1 MMQYVYYVK
10 LIVNIVGL
18 VNLHYLCTKLE
29 KVCNM
34 KKFIYLFIYIV
45 LAISCTSDKS
55 KAEQNVIYVSIAPI
69 KPLVEGVVGDDFTIK
84 VLVPMGASPE
94 MFEPTARQ
102 FVELNEAKLI
112 FGTGLLDFEQQL
124 LKRVHNRSKVIDL
137 SRGINTIS
145 GNCSHTHNHK
155 HCHPGVDP
163 HIWCSPKCID
173 IMAKN
178 TYNAI
183 VAMVPDKDYTT
194 AYSALNEQIK
204 ELDSVVTKLCNNSS
218 LPYFI
223 IYHPALTYLAR
234 DYNLEQVA
242 IEHEGKEPSAKHLAT
257 IIERARRDGM
267 KRVFYQSEFPESSV
281 AIVAEDIGAETVEI
295 NPLDENIFENIVT
308 IATLITE

>member
-1 MMQYVYYVK
+1 MRK
-10 LIVNIVGL
+10 IL
-18 VNLHYLCTKLE
+18 
-29 KVCNM
+29 
-34 KKFIYLFIYIV
+34 YLFIYIA
-45 LAISCTSDKS
+45 LAMMLYSCNNIEKKS
-55 KAEQNVIYVSIAPI
+55 YDNTIFVSIAPL
-69 KPLVEGVVGDDFTIK
+69 KPIVEAIVGDDFSVE
-84 VLVPMGASPE
+84 VLVPAGASPE
-94 MFEPTARQ
+94 TFEPTPKQ
-102 FVELNEAKLI
+102 FIALNESVMVLS
-112 FGTGLLDFEQQL
+112 TGLLDFEKSILQ
-124 LKRVHNRSKVIDL
+124 RVHDQIKVINL
-137 SRGINTIS
+137 SQGIATIAGS
-145 GNCSHTHNHK
+145 CSHTHHGK
-155 HCHPGVDP
+155 HCHHGVDP

-178 TYNAI
+178 MYNAL

-308 IATLITE
+308 ITTLITE

>member
-1 MMQYVYYVK
+1 MRK
-10 LIVNIVGL
+10 IL
-18 VNLHYLCTKLE
+18 
-29 KVCNM
+29 
-34 KKFIYLFIYIV
+34 YLFIYIA
-45 LAISCTSDKS
+45 LAMMLYSCKNIEKKS
-55 KAEQNVIYVSIAPI
+55 YDNTIFVSIAPL
-69 KPLVEGVVGDDFTIK
+69 KPIVEAIVGDDFSVE
-84 VLVPMGASPE
+84 VLVPTGASPE
-94 MFEPTARQ
+94 TFEPTPKQ
-102 FVELNEAKLI
+102 FIALNESVMVLS
-112 FGTGLLDFEQQL
+112 TGLLDFEKSL
-124 LKRVHNRSKVIDL
+124 LQRVHDQSKVINL
-137 SRGINTIS
+137 SQGIATIAGS
-145 GNCSHTHNHK
+145 CSHTHHGK
-155 HCHPGVDP
+155 HCHHGVDP

-178 TYNAI
+178 MYNAL
-183 VAMVPDKDYTT
+183 VAMVPDKDYST
-194 AYSALNEQIK
+194 AYSTLNEQIK
-204 ELDSVVTKLCNNSS
+204 ELDSVVTKLCDNSS

-308 IATLITE
+308 ITTLITE

>member
-1 MMQYVYYVK
+1 MRK
-10 LIVNIVGL
+10 IL
-18 VNLHYLCTKLE
+18 
-29 KVCNM
+29 
-34 KKFIYLFIYIV
+34 YLFIYIA
-45 LAISCTSDKS
+45 LAMMLYSCNNIEKKS
-55 KAEQNVIYVSIAPI
+55 YDNTIFVSIAPL
-69 KPLVEGVVGDDFTIK
+69 KPIVEAIVGDDFSVE
-84 VLVPMGASPE
+84 VLVPAGASPE
-94 MFEPTARQ
+94 TFEPTPKQ
-102 FVELNEAKLI
+102 FIALNESVMVLSS
-112 FGTGLLDFEQQL
+112 GLLDFEKSILQ
-124 LKRVHNRSKVIDL
+124 RVHDQSKVINL
-137 SRGINTIS
+137 SQGIATIAGS
-145 GNCSHTHNHK
+145 CSHTHHGK
-155 HCHPGVDP
+155 HCHHGVDP

-178 TYNAI
+178 MYNAL
-183 VAMVPDKDYTT
+183 VAMVPDKDYST
-194 AYSALNEQIK
+194 AYSTLNEQIK

-257 IIERARRDGM
+257 IIERARRDGI

-308 IATLITE
+308 ITTLITE

>member
-1 MMQYVYYVK
+1 MRK
-10 LIVNIVGL
+10 IL
-18 VNLHYLCTKLE
+18 
-29 KVCNM
+29 
-34 KKFIYLFIYIV
+34 YLFIYIA
-45 LAISCTSDKS
+45 LAMMLYSCNNIEKKS
-55 KAEQNVIYVSIAPI
+55 YDNTIFVSIAPL
-69 KPLVEGVVGDDFTIK
+69 KPIVEAIVGDDFSVE
-84 VLVPMGASPE
+84 VLVPAGASPE
-94 MFEPTARQ
+94 TFEPTPKQ
-102 FVELNEAKLI
+102 FIALNESIMVLS
-112 FGTGLLDFEQQL
+112 TGLLDFEKSILQ
-124 LKRVHNRSKVIDL
+124 RVHDQSKVINL
-137 SRGINTIS
+137 SQGIATIAGS
-145 GNCSHTHNHK
+145 CSHTHHGK
-155 HCHPGVDP
+155 HCHHGVDP

-178 TYNAI
+178 MYNAL

-194 AYSALNEQIK
+194 AYSTLNEQIK

>member
-1 MMQYVYYVK
+1 MRK
-10 LIVNIVGL
+10 IL
-18 VNLHYLCTKLE
+18 
-29 KVCNM
+29 
-34 KKFIYLFIYIV
+34 YLFIYIA
-45 LAISCTSDKS
+45 LAMMLYSCNNIEKKS
-55 KAEQNVIYVSIAPI
+55 YDNTIFVSIAPL
-69 KPLVEGVVGDDFTIK
+69 KPIVEAIVGDDFSVE
-84 VLVPMGASPE
+84 VLVPAGASPE
-94 MFEPTARQ
+94 TFEPTPKQ
-102 FVELNEAKLI
+102 FIALNESVMVLS
-112 FGTGLLDFEQQL
+112 TGLLDFEKSILQ
-124 LKRVHNRSKVIDL
+124 RVHDQSKVINL
-137 SRGINTIS
+137 SQGIATIAGS
-145 GNCSHTHNHK
+145 CSHTHHGK
-155 HCHPGVDP
+155 HCHHGVDP

-183 VAMVPDKDYTT
+183 VAMVPDKDFST
-194 AYSALNEQIK
+194 AYSTLNEQIK

-308 IATLITE
+308 ITTLITE

>member
-1 MMQYVYYVK
+1 MRK
-10 LIVNIVGL
+10 IL
-18 VNLHYLCTKLE
+18 
-29 KVCNM
+29 
-34 KKFIYLFIYIV
+34 YLFIYIA
-45 LAISCTSDKS
+45 LAMMLYSCNNIEKKS
-55 KAEQNVIYVSIAPI
+55 YDNTIFVSIAPL
-69 KPLVEGVVGDDFTIK
+69 KPIVEAIVGDDFSVE
-84 VLVPMGASPE
+84 VLVPAGASPE
-94 MFEPTARQ
+94 TFEPTPKQ
-102 FVELNEAKLI
+102 FIALNESVMVLS
-112 FGTGLLDFEQQL
+112 TGLLDFEKSILQ
-124 LKRVHNRSKVIDL
+124 RVHDQSKVINL
-137 SRGINTIS
+137 SQGIATIAGS
-145 GNCSHTHNHK
+145 CSHTHHGK
-155 HCHPGVDP
+155 HCHHGVDP

-183 VAMVPDKDYTT
+183 VAMVPDKDFST
-194 AYSALNEQIK
+194 AYSTLNEQIK
-204 ELDSVVTKLCNNSS
+204 ELDSVVTKLCDNSS

-308 IATLITE
+308 ITTLITE

>member
-1 MMQYVYYVK
+1 MRK
-10 LIVNIVGL
+10 IL
-18 VNLHYLCTKLE
+18 
-29 KVCNM
+29 
-34 KKFIYLFIYIV
+34 YLFIYIA
-45 LAISCTSDKS
+45 LAMMLYSCNNIEKKS
-55 KAEQNVIYVSIAPI
+55 YDNTIFVSIAPL
-69 KPLVEGVVGDDFTIK
+69 KPIVEAIVGDDFSVE
-84 VLVPMGASPE
+84 VLVPAGASPE
-94 MFEPTARQ
+94 TFEPTPKQ
-102 FVELNEAKLI
+102 FIALNESVMVLS
-112 FGTGLLDFEQQL
+112 TGLLDFEKSILQ
-124 LKRVHNRSKVIDL
+124 RVHDQSKVINL
-137 SRGINTIS
+137 SQGIATIAGS
-145 GNCSHTHNHK
+145 CSHTHHGK
-155 HCHPGVDP
+155 HCHHGVDP

-183 VAMVPDKDYTT
+183 VAMVPDKDYYT
-194 AYSALNEQIK
+194 AYSTLNEQIK

>member
-1 MMQYVYYVK
+1 MRK
-10 LIVNIVGL
+10 IL
-18 VNLHYLCTKLE
+18 
-29 KVCNM
+29 
-34 KKFIYLFIYIV
+34 YLFIYIA
-45 LAISCTSDKS
+45 LAMLLYSCKNIEKKS
-55 KAEQNVIYVSIAPI
+55 YDNTIFVSIAPL
-69 KPLVEGVVGDDFTIK
+69 KPIVEAIVGDDFSVE
-84 VLVPMGASPE
+84 VLVPAGASPE
-94 MFEPTARQ
+94 TFEPTPKQ
-102 FVELNEAKLI
+102 FIALNESVMVLS
-112 FGTGLLDFEQQL
+112 TGLLDFEKSILQ
-124 LKRVHNRSKVIDL
+124 RVHDQSKVINL
-137 SRGINTIS
+137 SQGITTIAGS
-145 GNCSHTHNHK
+145 CSHTHHGK
-155 HCHPGVDP
+155 HCHHGVDP

-194 AYSALNEQIK
+194 AYSTLNERIK

-257 IIERARRDGM
+257 IIERARRDGI

-295 NPLDENIFENIVT
+295 NPLDENIFENLAT

>member
-1 MMQYVYYVK
+1 MRK
-10 LIVNIVGL
+10 IL
-18 VNLHYLCTKLE
+18 YLS
-29 KVCNM
+29 
-34 KKFIYLFIYIV
+34 IYIA
-45 LAISCTSDKS
+45 LAMMLYSCNNIEKKS
-55 KAEQNVIYVSIAPI
+55 YDNTIFVSIAPL
-69 KPLVEGVVGDDFTIK
+69 KPIVEAIVGDDFSVE
-84 VLVPMGASPE
+84 VLVPAGASPE
-94 MFEPTARQ
+94 TFEPTPKQ
-102 FVELNEAKLI
+102 FIALNESVMVLS
-112 FGTGLLDFEQQL
+112 TGLLDFEKSILQ
-124 LKRVHNRSKVIDL
+124 RVHDQSKVINL
-137 SRGINTIS
+137 SQGIATIAGS
-145 GNCSHTHNHK
+145 CSHTHHGK
-155 HCHPGVDP
+155 HCHHGVDP

-178 TYNAI
+178 IYNAL

-194 AYSALNEQIK
+194 AYSTLNEQIK

-267 KRVFYQSEFPESSV
+267 KRVFYQREFPESSV

-308 IATLITE
+308 ITTLITE

>member
-1 MMQYVYYVK
+1 MRK
-10 LIVNIVGL
+10 IL
-18 VNLHYLCTKLE
+18 
-29 KVCNM
+29 
-34 KKFIYLFIYIV
+34 YLFIYIA
-45 LAISCTSDKS
+45 LAMMLYSCNNIEKKS
-55 KAEQNVIYVSIAPI
+55 YDNTIFVSIAPL
-69 KPLVEGVVGDDFTIK
+69 KPIVEAIVGDDFSVE
-84 VLVPMGASPE
+84 VLVPAGASPE
-94 MFEPTARQ
+94 TFEPTPKQ
-102 FVELNEAKLI
+102 FIALNESVMVL
-112 FGTGLLDFEQQL
+112 Q
-124 LKRVHNRSKVIDL
+124 RVHDQSKVINL
-137 SRGINTIS
+137 SQGIATIAGS
-145 GNCSHTHNHK
+145 CSHTHHGK
-155 HCHPGVDP
+155 HCHHGVDP

-178 TYNAI
+178 MYNAI
-183 VAMVPDKDYTT
+183 VAMVPDKDYST
-194 AYSALNEQIK
+194 AYSTLNERIK

-257 IIERARRDGM
+257 IIERARCDGM

>member
-1 MMQYVYYVK
+1 MLLYSCK
-10 LIVNIVGL
+10 NI
-18 VNLHYLCTKLE
+18 E
-29 KVCNM
+29 K
-34 KKFIYLFIYIV
+34 
-45 LAISCTSDKS
+45 KS
-55 KAEQNVIYVSIAPI
+55 YDNTIFVSIAPL
-69 KPLVEGVVGDDFTIK
+69 KPIVEAIVGDDFSVE
-84 VLVPMGASPE
+84 VLVPAGASPE
-94 MFEPTARQ
+94 TFEPTPKQ
-102 FVELNEAKLI
+102 FIALNESVMVLS
-112 FGTGLLDFEQQL
+112 TGLLDFEKSILQ
-124 LKRVHNRSKVIDL
+124 RVHDQSKVINL
-137 SRGINTIS
+137 SQGITTIAGS
-145 GNCSHTHNHK
+145 CSHTHHGK
-155 HCHPGVDP
+155 HCHHGVDP

-194 AYSALNEQIK
+194 AYSTLNERIK

-257 IIERARRDGM
+257 IIERARCDGM

-295 NPLDENIFENIVT
+295 NPLDENIFENLAT

>member
-1 MMQYVYYVK
+1 MRK
-10 LIVNIVGL
+10 IL
-18 VNLHYLCTKLE
+18 
-29 KVCNM
+29 
-34 KKFIYLFIYIV
+34 YLFIYIA
-45 LAISCTSDKS
+45 LAMMLYSCNNIEKKS
-55 KAEQNVIYVSIAPI
+55 YDNTIFVSITPLKPI
-69 KPLVEGVVGDDFTIK
+69 VEAIVGDDFSVE
-84 VLVPMGASPE
+84 VLVPAGASPE
-94 MFEPTARQ
+94 TFEPTPKQ
-102 FVELNEAKLI
+102 FIALNESVMVLS
-112 FGTGLLDFEQQL
+112 TGLLDFERSL
-124 LKRVHNRSKVIDL
+124 LQRVHDQSKVINL
-137 SRGINTIS
+137 SQGIATIAGS
-145 GNCSHTHNHK
+145 CSHTHHGK
-155 HCHPGVDP
+155 HCHHGVDP

-178 TYNAI
+178 MYNAL
-183 VAMVPDKDYTT
+183 VAMVPDKDYAT
-194 AYSALNEQIK
+194 AYSTLNEQII

-223 IYHPALTYLAR
+223 IYHPTLTYLAR

>member
-1 MMQYVYYVK
+1 MLYCCN
-10 LIVNIVGL
+10 NI
-18 VNLHYLCTKLE
+18 E
-29 KVCNM
+29 K
-34 KKFIYLFIYIV
+34 
-45 LAISCTSDKS
+45 KS
-55 KAEQNVIYVSIAPI
+55 YDNTIFVSIAPL
-69 KPLVEGVVGDDFTIK
+69 KPIVEAIVGDDFSVE
-84 VLVPMGASPE
+84 VLVPAGASPE
-94 MFEPTARQ
+94 TFEPTPKQ
-102 FVELNEAKLI
+102 FIALNESIMVLS
-112 FGTGLLDFEQQL
+112 TGLLDFEKSILQ
-124 LKRVHNRSKVIDL
+124 RVHDQSKVINL
-137 SRGINTIS
+137 SQGIATIAGS
-145 GNCSHTHNHK
+145 CSHTHHGK
-155 HCHPGVDP
+155 HCHHGVDP

-178 TYNAI
+178 MYNAL
-183 VAMVPDKDYTT
+183 VAMVPDKDYAT
-194 AYSALNEQIK
+194 AYSTLNEQII

>member
-1 MMQYVYYVK
+1 MRK
-10 LIVNIVGL
+10 IL
-18 VNLHYLCTKLE
+18 
-29 KVCNM
+29 
-34 KKFIYLFIYIV
+34 YLFIYIA
-45 LAISCTSDKS
+45 LAMMLYSCNNTEKKS
-55 KAEQNVIYVSIAPI
+55 YDNTIFVSIAPL
-69 KPLVEGVVGDDFTIK
+69 KPIVEAIVGDDFSVE
-84 VLVPMGASPE
+84 VLVPAGASPE
-94 MFEPTARQ
+94 TFEPTPKQ
-102 FVELNEAKLI
+102 FIALNESIMVLS
-112 FGTGLLDFEQQL
+112 TGLLDFEKSILQ
-124 LKRVHNRSKVIDL
+124 RVHDQSKVINL
-137 SRGINTIS
+137 SQGIATIAGS
-145 GNCSHTHNHK
+145 CSHTHHGK
-155 HCHPGVDP
+155 HCHHGVDP

-183 VAMVPDKDYTT
+183 VAMVPDKDYST
-194 AYSALNEQIK
+194 AYSTLNEQIK

>member
-1 MMQYVYYVK
+1 MRK
-10 LIVNIVGL
+10 IL
-18 VNLHYLCTKLE
+18 
-29 KVCNM
+29 
-34 KKFIYLFIYIV
+34 YLFIYIA
-45 LAISCTSDKS
+45 LAMMLYSCNNIEKKS
-55 KAEQNVIYVSIAPI
+55 YDNTIFVSIAPL
-69 KPLVEGVVGDDFTIK
+69 KPIVEAIVGDDFSVE
-84 VLVPMGASPE
+84 VLVPAGASPE
-94 MFEPTARQ
+94 TFEPTPKQ
-102 FVELNEAKLI
+102 FIALNESVMVLS
-112 FGTGLLDFEQQL
+112 TGLLDFEKSL
-124 LKRVHNRSKVIDL
+124 LQRVHDQSKVINL
-137 SRGINTIS
+137 SQGIATIAGS
-145 GNCSHTHNHK
+145 CSHTHHGK
-155 HCHPGVDP
+155 HCHHGVDP

-178 TYNAI
+178 TYNAL
-183 VAMVPDKDYTT
+183 VAMVPDKDYST
-194 AYSALNEQIK
+194 AYSTLNEQIK
-204 ELDSVVTKLCNNSS
+204 ELDSVVTKLCDNSS

-257 IIERARRDGM
+257 IIERARRDGI

>member
-1 MMQYVYYVK
+1 MRK
-10 LIVNIVGL
+10 IL
-18 VNLHYLCTKLE
+18 
-29 KVCNM
+29 
-34 KKFIYLFIYIV
+34 YLFIYIA
-45 LAISCTSDKS
+45 LAMMLYSCNNIEKKS
-55 KAEQNVIYVSIAPI
+55 YDNTIFVSIAPL
-69 KPLVEGVVGDDFTIK
+69 KPIVEAIVGDDFSVE
-84 VLVPMGASPE
+84 VLVPAGASPE
-94 MFEPTARQ
+94 TFEPTPKQ
-102 FVELNEAKLI
+102 FIALNESVMVLS
-112 FGTGLLDFEQQL
+112 TGLLDFEKSILQ
-124 LKRVHNRSKVIDL
+124 RVHDQSKVINL
-137 SRGINTIS
+137 SQGIATIAGS
-145 GNCSHTHNHK
+145 CSHTHHGK
-155 HCHPGVDP
+155 HCHHGVDP

-183 VAMVPDKDYTT
+183 VAMVPDKDYST
-194 AYSALNEQIK
+194 AYSTLNEQIK

-308 IATLITE
+308 ITTLITE